1 MTSSPPNIT
10 GIHYVTTS
18 VNERMRCPCSLC
30 ESLDHFTYQCPMIIE
45 YRQRHM
51 SLIQTPV
58 PPTELMID
66 LTSSLEIRH
75 VISPEPEA
83 LPLPPWFLDDLHED
97 LPPNP
102 PNSLIH
108 FPMEILHPT
117 TISTPHYLDIW
128 FMSSEPSQSH
138 CVIPPAS
145 SSPEDTH
152 TSIVTD
158 ITLYDPLYSRKFY
171 CDEDILEELTTPGYP
186 WDVLH
191 HRALFFSQEAF
202 MPPNQHAIYIVK
214 TKDFIPSG
222 HIN

>member
-1 MTSSPPNIT
+1 
-10 GIHYVTTS
+10 
-18 VNERMRCPCSLC
+18 
-30 ESLDHFTYQCPMIIE
+30 
-45 YRQRHM
+45 M

-117 TISTPHYLDIW
+117 TISTPHYLDI
-128 FMSSEPSQSH
+128 
-138 CVIPPAS
+138 
-145 SSPEDTH
+145 
-152 TSIVTD
+152 
-158 ITLYDPLYSRKFY
+158 
-171 CDEDILEELTTPGYP
+171 
-186 WDVLH
+186 
-191 HRALFFSQEAF
+191 
-202 MPPNQHAIYIVK
+202 
-214 TKDFIPSG
+214 
-222 HIN
+222 